1 MSTSVYLERTGS
13 MGTKLKAK
21 RRRRCAG
28 CKKLKRDVR
37 RRPHFY
43 VRDVEN
49 NPKAEWVACDGC
61 AKENLAAI

>member
-1 MSTSVYLERTGS
+1 

-21 RRRRCAG
+21 RRRRCSG

-49 NPKAEWVACDGC
+49 NPKAEWVACDSC
-61 AKENLAAI
+61 AKENLADI